1 MRENATGY
9 EVNKLALGQPTLF
22 SPAAQYPRSR
32 GTFKYKQ
39 EVNFKIELNFYIV
52 VINIVYMT
60 LHYHLYVIDLSQD
73 ILKPI

>member
-1 MRENATGY
+1 MLRVFERGSGAG
-9 EVNKLALGQPTLF
+9 LLRF
-22 SPAAQYPRSR
+22 S
-32 GTFKYKQ
+32 KQ

>member
-1 MRENATGY
+1 
-9 EVNKLALGQPTLF
+9 
-22 SPAAQYPRSR
+22 
-32 GTFKYKQ
+32 
-39 EVNFKIELNFYIV
+39 VNFKIELNFYIV